1 MAATSN
7 QGKTFTLFIAS
18 LTVAAAGLAF
28 WASGMGKVTLIVGL
42 VGVALAFA
50 GFLKI
55 KPAEGKI
62 MGDPQPAVLQLG
74 GLAVVLIGWV
84 IVLFG
89 LHFTASVSGRMIT
102 SLIGL
107 AVSLVGVIGVL
118 PIAANKNAIWKA

>member
-18 LTVAAAGLAF
+18 LTVTAAGLAF
-28 WASGMGKVTLIVGL
+28 WASGMGKVALIVGV
-42 VGVALAFA
+42 VGVALALA
-50 GFLKI
+50 GFFKI

-62 MGDPQPAVLQLG
+62 LEAPKSAVLQLA
-74 GLAVVLIGWV
+74 GLAVIVLGWL

-89 LHFTASVSGRMIT
+89 LHITASVSGRMIT
-102 SLIGL
+102 SIVGL
-107 AVSLVGVIGVL
+107 VVSLVGVIGIL